1 MKTLIIGIGHKMR
14 RGKDTSAEAIK
25 DARSNVFDIRI
36 YHFADALKEEI
47 AGREMELCLRYGIK
61 PEPDNKWRSLMQF
74 YGKMMRQKDPFYWI
88 KKLARKLAEE
98 KPQIALIADLRQMN
112 EFQWVGSNEGL
123 TMKIDRV
130 GYVDLDPFAALDESE
145 TELDKVLFDYE
156 IQVADGDIEELKKD
170 AVYVF
175 DLIIKSFEVPDLR
188 DVAPV
193 KIIEV

>member
-1 MKTLIIGIGHKMR
+1 MKTLIIGIGHKMQ
-14 RGKDTSAEAIK
+14 RGKDTAAEAIK
-25 DARSNVFDIRI
+25 AARESVFDIRI

-47 AGREMELCLRYGIK
+47 DGKEMELCLRYGIK

-74 YGKMMRQKDPFYWI
+74 YGKMKRKEDPFYWI
-88 KKLARKLAEE
+88 KKLMKKLAND

-123 TMKIDRV
+123 TIKVTRS
-130 GYVDLDPFAALDESE
+130 GYRDLDFIAAMDESE
-145 TELDKVLFDYE
+145 VELDKVLFDYE
-156 IQVADGDIEELKKD
+156 IIVADGDIEELKKD
-170 AVYVF
+170 AVFVF
-175 DLIIKSFEVPDLR
+175 DEIVKSFEVPDLR